1 MSTLMFA
8 DIAMMPGGII
18 AWLIVGLISGF
29 LAGKVM
35 EGGGFGILGDIVVG
49 LIGAVVGGFVTSYF
63 VQGIMGFWGSVAVSF
78 VGACLLVA
86 ILRAI
91 APARRA

>member
-1 MSTLMFA
+1 MNTLVFA

-18 AWLIVGLISGF
+18 AWLIVGLVAGF

-35 EGGGFGILGDIVVG
+35 EGGGFGVLGDIVVG
-49 LIGAVVGGFVTSYF
+49 LIGAVIGGFVTSYF
-63 VQGIMGFWGSVAVSF
+63 VQGVTGFWGSIAVSF

-86 ILRAI
+86 VVRAI
-91 APARRA
+91 APARPV